1 MPVGPTRQGQI
12 PTHARQFSL
21 NPSATL
27 APGENATVPHTIL
40 PRANNSQQRQLWVML
55 LALLSGFA
63 LSQAFRTITAILAQG
78 LQQDFGITASSL
90 GAFAGLFGLSFGVA
104 QLMMGIGMDLY
115 GLRRT
120 VLCAFPLA
128 TLGSLV
134 SAAAPSYGWLML
146 GQLMIGVGC
155 SPAFLACT
163 IFIARHFP
171 ADRFAF
177 FSGLSMG
184 IGGLG
189 LLFTGTPLA
198 WVVEMGSW
206 RSGFWL
212 LAALCALSWLL
223 IFFKVHEPAL
233 PQVSTAAKE
242 SWGQAF
248 MRMAELLTLPHT
260 WGMVVLGMSCYAAF
274 LSLRGLWIG
283 PLLMERHGFSLVNS
297 GHVAFVVS
305 LISLFTPAIF
315 GRLDPGTHRRRAWL
329 GNLSLAMAALFVL
342 LALWQHATANVLTLV
357 AMALLSGYGLLQYAD
372 VRASYPSH
380 MTGRAL
386 SLFTMAMFLGV
397 ALMQWLTGVVAAWA
411 VQHGWEAYTAVGLT
425 IALWLAA
432 ASTAYRM
439 LPASPLLKA
448 AQS

>member
-1 MPVGPTRQGQI
+1 MPVAPARQGQI
-12 PTHARQFSL
+12 PTQTRQFSSA
-21 NPSATL
+21 PSATL
-27 APGENATVPHTIL
+27 ARGETATVPQPKPTRTEKAL
-40 PRANNSQQRQLWVML
+40 QRQLWVML

-128 TLGSLV
+128 TLGALV
-134 SAAAPSYGWLML
+134 SAAAPTYGWLML
-146 GQLMIGVGC
+146 GQLLIGVGC

-163 IFIARHFP
+163 IYIARHFP

-184 IGGLG
+184 VGGLG

-212 LAALCALSWLL
+212 LAGLCALSWLL
-223 IFFKVHEPAL
+223 IFIKVHEPAL
-233 PQVSTAAKE
+233 PQETGSPKE

-248 MRMAELLTLPHT
+248 VRMAELLTLPHT

-315 GRLDPGTHRRRAWL
+315 GRLDPGTLRRRVWL
-329 GNLSLAMAALFVL
+329 GNFSLAMASLFVL
-342 LALWQHATANVLTLV
+342 LALWPNSIANVLTLV
-357 AMALLSGYGLLQYAD
+357 AMAMLSGYGLLQYAD
-372 VRASYPSH
+372 VRASYPVH

-411 VQHGWEAYTAVGLT
+411 IHQGWEAYTAVALT
-425 IALWLAA
+425 IALWLAT
-432 ASTAYRM
+432 ASTAYRL
-439 LPASPLLKA
+439 LPVSPLLQTS
-448 AQS
+448 QS

>member
-1 MPVGPTRQGQI
+1 
-12 PTHARQFSL
+12 
-21 NPSATL
+21 
-27 APGENATVPHTIL
+27 
-40 PRANNSQQRQLWVML
+40 ML
-55 LALLSGFA
+55 LSLLSGFA
-63 LSQAFRTITAILAQG
+63 LSQAFRTITAIIAQG
-78 LQQDFGITASSL
+78 LQQDFGISASSL

-104 QLMMGIGMDLY
+104 QLLMGIGMDLY

-120 VLCAFPLA
+120 VLLAFPLA
-128 TLGSLV
+128 TLGAAV

-171 ADRFAF
+171 AERFAF

-184 IGGLG
+184 VGGLG

-198 WVVEMGSW
+198 WVVEIGGW

-212 LAALCALSWLL
+212 LSGLCALSWLL
-223 IFFKVHEPAL
+223 IFIKVHEPAL
-233 PQVSTAAKE
+233 PQSGTTAKE
-242 SWGQAF
+242 TWGQAF
-248 MRMAELLTLPHT
+248 VRMAELLTLPHT
-260 WGMVVLGMSCYAAF
+260 WGMLVLGMSCYAAF

-283 PLLMERHGFSLVNS
+283 PLLMERHDFSLVRS

-315 GRLDPGTHRRRAWL
+315 GRLDPGILGRRKWL

-342 LALWQHATANVLTLV
+342 LALWQDARANVATLI

-372 VRASYPSH
+372 VRASYTNH
-380 MTGRAL
+380 MTG
-386 SLFTMAMFLGV
+386 
-397 ALMQWLTGVVAAWA
+397 
-411 VQHGWEAYTAVGLT
+411 
-425 IALWLAA
+425 
-432 ASTAYRM
+432 
-439 LPASPLLKA
+439 
-448 AQS
+448 

>member
-1 MPVGPTRQGQI
+1 MPEHHTASI
-12 PTHARQFSL
+12 H
-21 NPSATL
+21 
-27 APGENATVPHTIL
+27 APGL
-40 PRANNSQQRQLWVML
+40 QRQLWVML
-55 LALLSGFA
+55 LSLLSGFA
-63 LSQAFRTITAILAQG
+63 LSQAFRTITAIIAQG
-78 LQQDFGITASSL
+78 LQQDFGISASSL

-104 QLMMGIGMDLY
+104 QLLMGIGMDLY

-120 VLCAFPLA
+120 VLLAFPLA
-128 TLGSLV
+128 TLGAAV

-171 ADRFAF
+171 AERFAF

-184 IGGLG
+184 AGGLG

-198 WVVEMGSW
+198 WVVEIGGW

-212 LAALCALSWLL
+212 LSGLCALSWLL
-223 IFFKVHEPAL
+223 IFIKVHEPAL
-233 PQVSTAAKE
+233 AQSGTTAKE
-242 SWGQAF
+242 TWGQAF
-248 MRMAELLTLPHT
+248 VRMAELLTLPHT
-260 WGMVVLGMSCYAAF
+260 WGMLVLGMSCYAAF

-283 PLLMERHGFSLVNS
+283 PLLMERHDFSLVRS

-315 GRLDPGTHRRRAWL
+315 GRLDPGILGRRKWL

-342 LALWQHATANVLTLV
+342 LALWQDARANVATLIAV
-357 AMALLSGYGLLQYAD
+357 ALLSGYGLLQYAD
-372 VRASYPSH
+372 VRASYPNH

-386 SLFTMAMFLGV
+386 SLFTMSMFLGV
-397 ALMQWLTGVVAAWA
+397 ALMQWLTGAVAAWA
-411 VQHGWEAYTAVGLT
+411 QRQGWEAYSAVALT
-425 IALWLAA
+425 IALWLSM
-432 ASTAYRM
+432 ASMAYRL

-448 AQS
+448 GEH

>member
-1 MPVGPTRQGQI
+1 MPESQ
-12 PTHARQFSL
+12 
-21 NPSATL
+21 
-27 APGENATVPHTIL
+27 PHSRL
-40 PRANNSQQRQLWVML
+40 QRQLWVML
-55 LALLSGFA
+55 LSLLSGFA

-78 LQQDFGITASSL
+78 LQQDFGISAGSL

-104 QLMMGIGMDLY
+104 QLLMGIGMDLY

-120 VLCAFPLA
+120 VLLAFPLA
-128 TLGSLV
+128 AMGSVV

-171 ADRFAF
+171 AERFAF

-184 IGGLG
+184 VGGLG

-198 WVVEMGSW
+198 WVVEVGSW
-206 RSGFWL
+206 RAGFWL
-212 LAALCALSWLL
+212 LSGLCALSWLL
-223 IFFKVHEPAL
+223 IFFKVHEPAN
-233 PQVSTAAKE
+233 PAAAHAAKE

-274 LSLRGLWIG
+274 LSLRGLWIA
-283 PLLMERHGFSLVNS
+283 PLLMERHGFSLVSS

-315 GRLDPGTHRRRAWL
+315 GRLDPGTLRRRKWL
-329 GNLSLAMAALFVL
+329 ANLSITMALLFVL
-342 LALWQHATANVLTLV
+342 LALWQDAYANVATIV

-372 VRASYPSH
+372 VRASYPNH

-397 ALMQWLTGVVAAWA
+397 ALMQWFTGVVAAWA
-411 VQHGWEAYTAVGLT
+411 QQQGWETYRAVALT

-432 ASTAYRM
+432 ASIAYRM
-439 LPASPLLKA
+439 LPSSPLLRT
-448 AQS
+448 AQN